1 MEQRINIKFS
11 FRLGKT
17 VTESHDM
24 FINVYSQETM
34 SKKCVYEW
42 FKRFAAGK
50 EDVKGKPRLGR
61 STTSTTPENVERV
74 RRMLAADWRLSL
86 RMIAG
91 ESQINLDS
99 ESTIVRNHLHER
111 KICARFVPHSLSDEQ
126 KQYRIET
133 SGDFTDTRDRNPQF
147 LETLIT
153 KDESWCFQ

>member
-1 MEQRINIKFS
+1 
-11 FRLGKT
+11 
-17 VTESHDM
+17 M

-74 RRMLAADWRLSL
+74 RWMLDYRLSL

-91 ESQINLDS
+91 ELQLSLDS
-99 ESTIVRNHLHER
+99 VSTIVHKHLYKR
-111 KICARFVPHSLSDEQ
+111 KVCARFVPHSLSDE
-126 KQYRIET
+126 
-133 SGDFTDTRDRNPQF
+133 
-147 LETLIT
+147 
-153 KDESWCFQ
+153 